1 MAGLMSGLTVGLMGI
16 DHLTLEMKLEN
27 GTAEEKRAAW
37 NLLPILKKHHYLLV
51 TLLLCNASCMEA
63 LPIYLDRLM
72 PEVWAIIV
80 SVTCVLWFG
89 EIIPMA
95 VCTGPK

>member
-1 MAGLMSGLTVGLMGI
+1 
-16 DHLTLEMKLEN
+16 
-27 GTAEEKRAAW
+27 
-37 NLLPILKKHHYLLV
+37 
-51 TLLLCNASCMEA
+51 MEA